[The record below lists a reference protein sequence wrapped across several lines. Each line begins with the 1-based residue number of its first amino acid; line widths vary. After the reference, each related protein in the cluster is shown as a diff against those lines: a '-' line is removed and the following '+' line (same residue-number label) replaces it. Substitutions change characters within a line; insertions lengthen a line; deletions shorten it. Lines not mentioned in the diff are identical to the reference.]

1 MHLDHLH
8 RDLFE
13 GFAGLDSGHAGR
25 DVEFLFLVGERPCAV
40 VGIAPREFDL
50 APHVRQSVLDALE
63 GGHRSAECIAA
74 QGELLGDV
82 EAGLGGSELFK
93 SHQGGGPV
101 EQVTG
106 EGFAIAVFAQ
116 EFCGG
121 SVELDPCHGS
131 ARVEGGHGF
140 ALNTLALE
148 IDQIEG
154 EAIGTLCGDH
164 GKVRNIPVDYGKLR
178 SADFSVGDLGLN
190 IFDVILAGL
199 FRERE
204 SPDGCA
210 AGQVGQVLLFL
221 LIAACLEE
229 GLGGEVDAGGE
240 GDGGQGA
247 ADFFGDH
254 CQFQVAKARS
264 AVLLGNHGALPAHF
278 GGALPQVVGI
288 GLLGFENFPASG
300 KGGVFGQI
308 IPSGLLQEL
317 LVV

>member
-1 MHLDHLH
+1 M
-8 RDLFE
+8 
-13 GFAGLDSGHAGR
+13 
-25 DVEFLFLVGERPCAV
+25 
-40 VGIAPREFDL
+40 
-50 APHVRQSVLDALE
+50 LDALE
-63 GGHRSAECIAA
+63 GGHRSAECIAT

-82 EAGLGGSELFK
+82 EAGLGGSELFE

-116 EFCGG
+116 EVCVSPVKFDSG
-121 SVELDPCHGS
+121 HGS
-131 ARVEGGHGF
+131 ARIEGGHGF

-148 IDQIEG
+148 IDQVEG
-154 EAIGTLCGDH
+154 ETAVTLCGDD
-164 GKVRNIPVDYGKLR
+164 GKVRDVPVDHGKFR
-178 SADFSVGDLGLN
+178 SAEFSIGDPGLN
-190 IFDVILAGL
+190 VFDIVLAGL
-199 FRERE
+199 LRERE

-210 AGQVGQVLLFL
+210 AGQLGQVLLFL
-221 LIAACLEE
+221 LLAACLEE

-247 ADFFGDH
+247 ADFLGDH

-278 GGALPQVVGI
+278 GGALPEVVGI